1 MRILMLTDLY
11 WPLVGGL
18 EQVVR
23 ALSHELTARGHT
35 VAVCTLGQGRLPAR
49 EDDGGVEVMRLS
61 GALQRNPRLFSDS
74 QRRYA
79 APLPDP
85 ESVLGLRRVMRDFRP
100 DVVHGHNWLVRS
112 FLPLKRASGVPLVVT
127 LHDYG
132 RWCAKRS
139 LYYLEEGPCS
149 GPGARKCLRCA
160 GAHYGAAKGAGVA
173 ATNWVGQAIEDRLV
187 DMYLPI
193 SESTAA
199 GNGLPAA
206 HAPHQVIP
214 NFHRI
219 TSEPPAAAESYA
231 EQLPAGEFV
240 LFVGALSRHK
250 GLDVLLAAHAR
261 MRRPVPLVLIGAQWP
276 GMPSLP
282 AGVTVLHDWPHEA
295 VRLAWERCTL
305 GVIPSV
311 WREPFGLVALEAMAA
326 ARPVVASD
334 IGGLR
339 EIVVPGETGLLV
351 APGDAVGLSEA
362 IARLLDDP
370 GLRARM
376 GGAARERVEWF
387 SPERIVPRIVDVYTA
402 VCRQAARTA
411 DALSPS

>member
-1 MRILMLTDLY
+1 MLTDLY

-23 ALSHELTARGHT
+23 GLSHELTARGHT
-35 VAVCTLGQGRLPAR
+35 VAVCTLGQGELPAR
-49 EDDGGVEVMRLS
+49 ADDNGVAVLRLS
-61 GALQRNPRLFSDS
+61 GALQRNARLFSDS
-74 QRRYA
+74 HRRYA
-79 APLPDP
+79 APVPDP
-85 ESVLGLRRVMRDFRP
+85 ESVLGLRRVMREFRP

-139 LYYLEEGPCS
+139 LYYLEQGPCS
-149 GPGARKCLRCA
+149 GPGVRKCPRCA
-160 GAHYGAAKGAGVA
+160 GAHYGAVKGAGVA
-173 ATNWVGQAIEDRLV
+173 ATNWIGQAIEDRLV

-193 SESTAA
+193 SESTAE

-214 NFHRI
+214 NFHRV
-219 TSEPPAAAESYA
+219 TTERAAVAETYA

-240 LFVGALSRHK
+240 LFVGAMSRHK
-250 GLDVLLAAHAR
+250 GLDVLLEAHAR
-261 MRRPVPLVLIGAQWP
+261 LRRPVPLVLIGSQWP
-276 GMPSLP
+276 GMPRLP
-282 AGVTVLHDWPHEA
+282 PGVTVLHDWPHEA

-305 GVIPSV
+305 GVVPSV

-334 IGGLR
+334 IGGLS
-339 EIVVPGETGLLV
+339 EIVAPGETGLLV
-351 APGDAVGLSEA
+351 APGDAGELSDA

-376 GGAARERVEWF
+376 GTAARERVELF
-387 SPERIVPRIVDVYTA
+387 SPQRIVPRIVDVYTT
-402 VCRQAARTA
+402 VSLHTSRTRE
-411 DALSPS
+411 ALNQS